1 MYIINEVENKW
12 KQRIYFSCKADWWMS
27 IYFWETKAVV
37 YHKKFWNFGVF
48 YCQYF
53 AQCENRK
60 LRLANKWIIIYCGCC
75 KYINWTERQ
84 TVLREYVY
92 KRLLIS
98 IYGLHLG
105 NSVKHQH
112 YWLRVPYLGL
122 PCSLAAQ
129 LRGKQ
134 NNIQRQ
140 NVH

>member
-1 MYIINEVENKW
+1 MRWRINGSSVYISHA
-12 KQRIYFSCKADWWMS
+12 KQTGGWAYIFEKQKLWCITR
-27 IYFWETKAVV
+27 
-37 YHKKFWNFGVF
+37 NFGTLVFF
-48 YCQYF
+48 YCQYLRRVR
-53 AQCENRK
+53 NRK

-75 KYINWTERQ
+75 KYKLNRATDS
-84 TVLREYVY
+84 LREYVY
-92 KRLLIS
+92 KRLIS

-112 YWLRVPYLGL
+112 NWLRVPYLGL